1 MRGLRVESNKETLR
15 RVRSTVKTIPGRAS
29 EIVNGRELE
38 VADQRRPLVEC
49 LVADR
54 AANHPEEELLSIP
67 KFALDILVCPLCKT
81 RVELLADESG
91 LKCVSC
97 RRVYPIRDDIP
108 VMLPEEATVVE
119 ESRNK

>member
-38 VADQRRPLVEC
+38 VADQRRPLVAC
-49 LVADR
+49 LLADR